1 MVIIKQLFKKKE
13 WLNVIQ
19 RLSENDNLSLNKRY
33 QVSKYKN
40 WRANFDRFPI
50 CNINQQSR
58 VYFAGKTPYLNA
70 LRFIVPTKKYMQ
82 VKSGYRTSSAQ
93 Y

>member
-1 MVIIKQLFKKKE
+1 M
-13 WLNVIQ
+13 IQ

-33 QVSKYKN
+33 QKLESQF
-40 WRANFDRFPI
+40 RRFPI
-50 CNINQQSR
+50 GNVNQQSR
-58 VYFAGKTPYLNA
+58 MYFAGKTPYLNA

>member
-33 QVSKYKN
+33 QVSKYEN
-40 WRANFDRFPI
+40 WRANFEDFLF
-50 CNINQQSR
+50 
-58 VYFAGKTPYLNA
+58 VT
-70 LRFIVPTKKYMQ
+70 
-82 VKSGYRTSSAQ
+82 
-93 Y
+93 

>member
-1 MVIIKQLFKKKE
+1 MYLIIYINRGEKRNYLFYFLFCFVLIFLIQVVKYSYSMVIIKQLFKKKE

-40 WRANFDRFPI
+40 WRANFEDFLF
-50 CNINQQSR
+50 
-58 VYFAGKTPYLNA
+58 VT
-70 LRFIVPTKKYMQ
+70 
-82 VKSGYRTSSAQ
+82 
-93 Y
+93 